1 MANAYAK
8 TGRYK
13 AKHAMHLI
21 RLLYS
26 GIEALRSG
34 QIRIDVGEHRDE
46 LLAVK
51 AGTLSFEQAR
61 DRALALDRE
70 FQEAYRQTQLPE
82 QPDYRRV
89 DEFLVWA
96 RRRMV
101 DA

>member
-1 MANAYAK
+1 MTNAHAK
-8 TGRYK
+8 TGKYK

-51 AGTLSFEQAR
+51 TGALSFDQAR

-70 FQEAYRQTQLPE
+70 FQEAYRWTPLPE

-89 DEFLVWA
+89 DAFLVWA